1 LLDFLGDLR
10 RTQMCGALRAS
21 DAGKK
26 ATLMGW
32 VNKRRDLGSLI
43 FVDLRDR
50 TGMTQVVIN
59 AERDAAIHE
68 KTEALRNEYVIA
80 VTGTVKLRD
89 ATTVNKNIATGDVEL
104 VAEELR
110 ILNESKLPPFLPSD
124 TSLTNEETRLKYRYI
139 DLRRDAMQFN
149 IELRHK
155 VAKAIRDYLSGQG
168 FFEIETPFMTRST
181 PEGARDYLVPS
192 RVQPGT
198 FYALPQS
205 PQLFKQ
211 ILMISGFDKYFQIVR
226 CFRDEDLRADR
237 QPEFTQIDLEMSYPQ
252 PETVWEVV
260 EGFLTAAFSAAGFAI
275 ETPFPRM
282 DYDEAIR
289 LYGIDKP
296 DLRLPAFTDVS
307 ECFAAENLQELAIN
321 ANLPVVAIRTPKVG
335 ELSRKERD
343 DIKPLFHSKGGAKIF
358 EDFKRIGNKFPDAG
372 AAIAK
377 KTGMDEGDLIV
388 LVAGSAQGGGQALPT
403 NSKVTPQELAIYAS
417 AGALR
422 LALAQKYSE
431 RHGIFKKTGDAGKDF
446 RFLWVTNFP
455 MFEWDEGEKSWM
467 AAHHPFTSPHEE
479 DMSKLESGVESLHDP
494 LSPLSAVRAL
504 AYDVVLNGTELGSGS
519 IRIHRQDVQSRIFR
533 ALGMTEEEARA
544 RFGFFLEALEYGT
557 PPHGGIALGLDR
569 IVMILAGAESLR
581 EVIPFPKTARAVDL
595 MVDAPSDIGIGQEDE
610 LELLS
615 SWPRLS
621 DRERTL
627 AGHCGN
633 LLKIVDRLFFER
645 DFKWDT
651 RFQQAMAIILT
662 KAYNDAHA
670 AVRLSKAGYAL
681 QAAALCRSIVEA
693 AANGEWIALDPE
705 PRSAAFLK
713 SVGSE
718 AKRLAGKIHQ
728 SAQSRESLDAL
739 ERASSLAADAGWP
752 RTARERFK
760 ELGANASTYEVLFAM
775 LSQFVHPTP
784 TSIAGITSYDGR
796 ELSFRVGPSDE
807 FVEFSLSIVFDF
819 FSNVALTATGAFDLS
834 KLPIDQARDS
844 FQKFRAALK

>member
-1 LLDFLGDLR
+1 
-10 RTQMCGALRAS
+10 MCGALRAS

-32 VNKRRDLGSLI
+32 VNRRRDHGNLLFI
-43 FVDLRDR
+43 DLRDR
-50 TGMTQVVIN
+50 TGWAQVVVN

-68 KTEALRNEYVIA
+68 KAEALRNEYVIA
-80 VTGTVKLRD
+80 VTGTVKLRE
-89 ATTVNKNIATGDVEL
+89 ANTVNPNMATGEVEL

-124 TSLTNEETRLKYRYI
+124 TALTNEETRLKYRYI
-139 DLRRDAMQFN
+139 DLRRDVMQFN
-149 IELRHK
+149 IEMRHK
-155 VAKAIRDYLSGQG
+155 VAKAIRDYLSAKG

-226 CFRDEDLRADR
+226 CFRDEDFRADR
-237 QPEFTQIDLEMSYPQ
+237 QAEFTQIDLEMTYPQ
-252 PETVWEVV
+252 PEQVWEVV
-260 EGFLTAAFSAAGFAI
+260 EGFLTASFAAAGFEIKA
-275 ETPFPRM
+275 PFPRM

-296 DLRLPAFTDVS
+296 DLRLPAFTDVR
-307 ECFAAENLQELAIN
+307 ECFTRENLQELAIN
-321 ANLPVVAIRTPKVG
+321 SNLPVIAIRTPKVG

-343 DIKPLFHSKGGAKIF
+343 DIKLMFHARGGAKVF
-358 EDFKRIGNKFPDAG
+358 EDFKRIGNKFPEAA

-377 KTGMDEGDLIV
+377 KIGAEEGDLIV
-388 LVAGSAQGGGQALPT
+388 LVAGSSQISSAQAGPQTPV
-403 NSKVTPQELAIYAS
+403 SEHRKVTPQELAVYAS
-417 AGALR
+417 AGLLR
-422 LALAQKYSE
+422 LALAQKYAE
-431 RHGIFKKTGDAGKDF
+431 RHGIFKKTGDAAKDF

-455 MFEWDEGEKSWM
+455 MFEWDEGDKRWN

-479 DMSKLESGVESLHDP
+479 DMSKLESGVEALNDP

-595 MVDAPSDIGIGQEDE
+595 MVDAPT
-610 LELLS
+610 
-615 SWPRLS
+615 P
-621 DRERTL
+621 
-627 AGHCGN
+627 
-633 LLKIVDRLFFER
+633 V
-645 DFKWDT
+645 
-651 RFQQAMAIILT
+651 
-662 KAYNDAHA
+662 
-670 AVRLSKAGYAL
+670 
-681 QAAALCRSIVEA
+681 
-693 AANGEWIALDPE
+693 
-705 PRSAAFLK
+705 
-713 SVGSE
+713 SE
-718 AKRLAGKIHQ
+718 AQL
-728 SAQSRESLDAL
+728 
-739 ERASSLAADAGWP
+739 
-752 RTARERFK
+752 K
-760 ELGANASTYEVLFAM
+760 ELG
-775 LSQFVHPTP
+775 
-784 TSIAGITSYDGR
+784 IAIRKTR
-796 ELSFRVGPSDE
+796 E
-807 FVEFSLSIVFDF
+807 
-819 FSNVALTATGAFDLS
+819 
-834 KLPIDQARDS
+834 Q
-844 FQKFRAALK
+844 

>member
-1 LLDFLGDLR
+1 
-10 RTQMCGALRAS
+10 MCGALRAS

-50 TGMTQVVIN
+50 TGVTQVVIN

-89 ATTVNKNIATGDVEL
+89 ASTVNKNIATGEVEL

-124 TSLTNEETRLKYRYI
+124 TALTNEETRLKYRYI
-139 DLRRDAMQFN
+139 DLRREVMQFN

-155 VAKAIRDYLSGQG
+155 VAKAIRDYLSDQG

-237 QPEFTQIDLEMSYPQ
+237 QPEFTQIDLEMTYPQ
-252 PETVWEVV
+252 PERVWEVV
-260 EGFLTAAFSAAGFAI
+260 EGFLTAAFAAAGYQI
-275 ETPFPRM
+275 KTPFPRM

-296 DLRLPAFTDVS
+296 DLRFPAFIDVR
-307 ECFAAENLQELAIN
+307 ECFTSENLQELAIN
-321 ANLPVVAIRTPKVG
+321 ANLPVIAIRTPKVG

-343 DIKPLFHSKGGAKIF
+343 DIKPMFHAKGGAKIF
-358 EDFKRIGNKFPDAG
+358 EDFKRIGNKFPDAA

-377 KTGMDEGDLIV
+377 TAGMAESDLIV
-388 LVAGSAQGGGQALPT
+388 LVAGSGQAGAGQSLT
-403 NSKVTPQELAIYAS
+403 ANRKVTPQELAIYAS
-417 AGALR
+417 AGLLR
-422 LALAQKYSE
+422 LALAQKYAE
-431 RHGIFKKTGDAGKDF
+431 KHGIFKKSGDPAKDY

-455 MFEWDEGEKSWM
+455 MFEWDEGEKTWN

-479 DMSKLESGVESLHDP
+479 DMAKLESGVEALHDP

-595 MVDAPSDIGIGQEDE
+595 MVDAPT
-610 LELLS
+610 
-615 SWPRLS
+615 P
-621 DRERTL
+621 
-627 AGHCGN
+627 
-633 LLKIVDRLFFER
+633 V
-645 DFKWDT
+645 
-651 RFQQAMAIILT
+651 
-662 KAYNDAHA
+662 
-670 AVRLSKAGYAL
+670 
-681 QAAALCRSIVEA
+681 
-693 AANGEWIALDPE
+693 
-705 PRSAAFLK
+705 
-713 SVGSE
+713 SE
-718 AKRLAGKIHQ
+718 AQL
-728 SAQSRESLDAL
+728 
-739 ERASSLAADAGWP
+739 
-752 RTARERFK
+752 K
-760 ELGANASTYEVLFAM
+760 ELG
-775 LSQFVHPTP
+775 
-784 TSIAGITSYDGR
+784 IAIR
-796 ELSFRVGPSDE
+796 KAKE
-807 FVEFSLSIVFDF
+807 
-819 FSNVALTATGAFDLS
+819 
-834 KLPIDQARDS
+834 
-844 FQKFRAALK
+844 

>member
-1 LLDFLGDLR
+1 MLDFLGDLR
-10 RTQMCGALRAS
+10 RTHMCGALRAS

-32 VNKRRDLGSLI
+32 VNRRRDHGNLL

-50 TGMTQVVIN
+50 TGLTQVVIN
-59 AERDAAIHE
+59 AERDVAIHE
-68 KTEALRNEYVIA
+68 KSEALRNEYVIA

-89 ATTVNKNIATGDVEL
+89 ANTVNPNMATGEVEL
-104 VAEELR
+104 VAEQLR

-124 TSLTNEETRLKYRYI
+124 TALTNEETRLKYRYI
-139 DLRRDAMQFN
+139 DLRRDVMQFN

-155 VAKAIRDYLSGQG
+155 VAKAIRDYLSNHG

-211 ILMISGFDKYFQIVR
+211 ILMISGFDRYFQIVR

-237 QPEFTQIDLEMSYPQ
+237 QPEFTQIDLEMTYPQ
-252 PETVWEVV
+252 PERVWEVV

-275 ETPFPRM
+275 KTPFPRI

-289 LYGIDKP
+289 RYGIDKP
-296 DLRLPAFTDVS
+296 DLRLPPFTDVR
-307 ECFAAENLQELAIN
+307 ECFTAETLQDLAIH
-321 ANLPVVAIRTPKVG
+321 ANLPVIAIRTPKVG

-343 DIKPLFHSKGGAKIF
+343 DIKPMFHSKGGAKIF
-358 EDFKRIGNKFPDAG
+358 EDFKRIGSKFPEAS
-372 AAIAK
+372 AAIVK
-377 KTGMDEGDLIV
+377 KTGMEEGDLIV
-388 LVAGSAQGGGQALPT
+388 LVAGSAQAGPQTTL
-403 NSKVTPQELAIYAS
+403 SEHRKVTPQELAIYAS
-417 AGALR
+417 AGLLR
-422 LALAQKYSE
+422 LALAQKYAD
-431 RHGIFKKTGDAGKDF
+431 RHGIFQKTGDAAEDF

-455 MFEWDEGEKSWM
+455 MFEWDEGDKRWN

-479 DMSKLESGVESLHDP
+479 DMSKLESGVEALNDP

-595 MVDAPSDIGIGQEDE
+595 MVDAPTPVSD
-610 LELLS
+610 
-615 SWPRLS
+615 
-621 DRERTL
+621 
-627 AGHCGN
+627 
-633 LLKIVDRLFFER
+633 
-645 DFKWDT
+645 
-651 RFQQAMAIILT
+651 
-662 KAYNDAHA
+662 
-670 AVRLSKAGYAL
+670 
-681 QAAALCRSIVEA
+681 
-693 AANGEWIALDPE
+693 
-705 PRSAAFLK
+705 
-713 SVGSE
+713 
-718 AKRLAGKIHQ
+718 
-728 SAQSRESLDAL
+728 AQL
-739 ERASSLAADAGWP
+739 
-752 RTARERFK
+752 K
-760 ELGANASTYEVLFAM
+760 ELG
-775 LSQFVHPTP
+775 
-784 TSIAGITSYDGR
+784 ITIRKSR
-796 ELSFRVGPSDE
+796 EG
-807 FVEFSLSIVFDF
+807 
-819 FSNVALTATGAFDLS
+819 
-834 KLPIDQARDS
+834 
-844 FQKFRAALK
+844 

>member
-1 LLDFLGDLR
+1 LLDFLGSLR
-10 RTQMCGALRAS
+10 RTHMCGTLRAS

-32 VNKRRDLGSLI
+32 VNRRRDHGNLL

-50 TGMTQVVIN
+50 TGVTQVVFN
-59 AERDAAIHE
+59 AEHDAAVHE
-68 KTEALRNEYVIA
+68 KAEALRNEYVIA

-89 ATTVNKNIATGDVEL
+89 ANTINPNMPTGEVEL

-124 TSLTNEETRLKYRYI
+124 TALTNEETRLKYRYI
-139 DLRRDAMQFN
+139 DLRRDVMQFN

-155 VAKAIRDYLSGQG
+155 VAKAIRDYLSAAG

-205 PQLFKQ
+205 PQMFKQ

-226 CFRDEDLRADR
+226 CFRDEDFRADR
-237 QPEFTQIDLEMSYPQ
+237 QAEFTQIDLEMTYPQ

-260 EGFLTAAFSAAGFAI
+260 EGFLTAAFRAAGFEI
-275 ETPFPRM
+275 KMSFRRM

-296 DLRLPAFTDVS
+296 DLRLPAFTDVR
-307 ECFAAENLQELAIN
+307 ECFAPENLHELAIN
-321 ANLPVVAIRTPKVG
+321 PNLPVVAIRIPKVG

-343 DIKPLFHSKGGAKIF
+343 DIKPMFNSKGGAKVF
-358 EDFKRIGNKFPDAG
+358 EDFKRIGNKFPEAA

-377 KTGMDEGDLIV
+377 KCGGEEGDLIV
-388 LVAGSAQGGGQALPT
+388 IVAGSAQAGPQSPV
-403 NSKVTPQELAIYAS
+403 SEHRKVTPQELAIYTS
-417 AGALR
+417 AGLLR
-422 LALAQKYSE
+422 LALAQKYAE
-431 RHGIFKKTGDAGKDF
+431 RHGIFKKTGDAAKDF

-455 MFEWDEGEKSWM
+455 MFEWDEGDKRWN

-479 DMSKLESGVESLHDP
+479 DMAKLESGVESLNDP

-519 IRIHRQDVQSRIFR
+519 IRIHRQDVQRRIFR

-595 MVDAPSDIGIGQEDE
+595 MVDAPTPVGEAQLRDLGIQV
-610 LELLS
+610 
-615 SWPRLS
+615 
-621 DRERTL
+621 
-627 AGHCGN
+627 
-633 LLKIVDRLFFER
+633 K
-645 DFKWDT
+645 
-651 RFQQAMAIILT
+651 
-662 KAYNDAHA
+662 
-670 AVRLSKAGYAL
+670 
-681 QAAALCRSIVEA
+681 
-693 AANGEWIALDPE
+693 
-705 PRSAAFLK
+705 K
-713 SVGSE
+713 S
-718 AKRLAGKIHQ
+718 
-728 SAQSRESLDAL
+728 
-739 ERASSLAADAGWP
+739 
-752 RTARERFK
+752 
-760 ELGANASTYEVLFAM
+760 
-775 LSQFVHPTP
+775 
-784 TSIAGITSYDGR
+784 
-796 ELSFRVGPSDE
+796 
-807 FVEFSLSIVFDF
+807 
-819 FSNVALTATGAFDLS
+819 
-834 KLPIDQARDS
+834 
-844 FQKFRAALK
+844 